1 MKRFLFRKTT
11 VAVEVHDRARGL
23 APGSLYHA
31 PPGQCMG
38 RIAAAWSAF
47 RNVEFARFNGW
58 AGSAAVHRARSSMD
72 GEEWQ
77 AHRRARGKQAGNGAN
92 GSGAT
97 NSSRPRRLL
106 APVLAL
112 ALIAL
117 AACAGPGASGLG
129 ARASALVPTPT
140 ADAHPAAS
148 TSALTPNPPLPPV
161 TAPPP

>member
-77 AHRRARGKQAGNGAN
+77 AHRRARGKQAGDGGA
-92 GSGAT
+92 GT
-97 NSSRPRRLL
+97 RPPEHPQPPSPPGPAHDP
-106 APVLAL
+106 AP
-112 ALIAL
+112 
-117 AACAGPGASGLG
+117 
-129 ARASALVPTPT
+129 R
-140 ADAHPAAS
+140 
-148 TSALTPNPPLPPV
+148 
-161 TAPPP
+161 